1 MKLYFY
7 CVEYLFKKLSYS
19 LIIIGAILAVRLPPL
34 NALKAFEASARQLSF
49 TRAAEE
55 LFVTQAAI
63 SHQIKSLEEYLGIKL
78 FMRKNR
84 ALLLTEEG
92 QSYFLDIKD
101 IFNSLNDAT
110 ERLLARGAK
119 GAITVS
125 LQPSFA
131 IQWLVPRLSVF
142 NQLNPDIDVRIK
154 AVDQPD
160 NSLTEDVDVAI
171 YHGRGRWP
179 KVHADQLHTEYM
191 VPVCSPL
198 LLQGSKPLKTIED
211 FTQHTLLHD
220 TSRRDWKRWF
230 KEAGI
235 RANNVNHGPIFS
247 HSAMVVQA
255 AVYGQGIA
263 LAQRVLA
270 KPDIDAGR
278 LVIPVEHSLVSKN
291 AFYIVCRESQVDVG
305 KIAAFRNWVLDTVAQ
320 EQADDE
326 LENATV

>member
-1 MKLYFY
+1 MA
-7 CVEYLFKKLSYS
+7 ER
-19 LIIIGAILAVRLPPL
+19 IPPL
-34 NALKAFEASARQLSF
+34 NALRAFEASARQLSF

-63 SHQIKSLEEYLGIKL
+63 SHQIKSLEEHLGLKL

-92 QSYFLDIKD
+92 QSYYSDIKNV
-101 IFNSLNDAT
+101 FNSLHEAT
-110 ERLLARGAK
+110 EKLLARGAK

-131 IQWLVPRLSVF
+131 IQWLVPRLNTF
-142 NQLNPDIDVRIK
+142 NILNPDIDVRIK

-171 YHGRGRWP
+171 YHGRGRWSG
-179 KVHADQLHTEYM
+179 VHIDKLHTEYL

-198 LLQGSKPLKTIED
+198 LLESGKPINRISDLAN
-211 FTQHTLLHD
+211 HTLLHD

-230 KEAGI
+230 KETGVKGV
-235 RANNVNHGPIFS
+235 NVNHGPIFS

-263 LAQRVLA
+263 LAHSVLA

-278 LVIPVEHSLVSKN
+278 LVIPVSHTLVSKD
-291 AFYIVCRESQVDVG
+291 AFYIVCREHQVDVG
-305 KIAAFRNWVLDTVAQ
+305 KIAAFRDWVLDTVAS
-320 EQADDE
+320 EEAIDE
-326 LENATV
+326 DNR

>member
-1 MKLYFY
+1 M
-7 CVEYLFKKLSYS
+7 
-19 LIIIGAILAVRLPPL
+19 AIRLPPL
-34 NALKAFEASARQLSF
+34 NALRAFEASARQLSF

-63 SHQIKSLEEYLGIKL
+63 SHQIKSLEEHLGLKL

-84 ALLLTEEG
+84 SLLLTEEG
-92 QSYFLDIKD
+92 QSYYLDIKD
-101 IFNSLNDAT
+101 VFISLNEAT

-131 IQWLVPRLSVF
+131 IQWLVPRLKEF
-142 NQLNPDIDVRIK
+142 NALNPDIDVRIK

-171 YHGRGRWP
+171 YYGRGRWP
-179 KVHADQLHTEYM
+179 NVHADKLHTEYL

-198 LLQGSKPLKTIED
+198 LLEGKKPIKCIED
-211 FTQHTLLHD
+211 FTHHTLLHD

-235 RANNVNHGPIFS
+235 KGTNVNHGPIFS
-247 HSAMVVQA
+247 HSTMVVQA

-263 LAQRVLA
+263 LAQSLFA
-270 KPDIDAGR
+270 KPDLDSGR
-278 LVIPVEHSLVSKN
+278 LVSPVSHTLVSKN
-291 AFYIVCRESQVDVG
+291 AFYVVCRENQVDIG
-305 KIAAFRNWVLDTVAQ
+305 KISAFRDWVLDTVAL
-320 EQADDE
+320 EE
-326 LENATV
+326 L

>member
-1 MKLYFY
+1 MATR
-7 CVEYLFKKLSYS
+7 
-19 LIIIGAILAVRLPPL
+19 IPPL

-63 SHQIKSLEEYLGIKL
+63 SHQIKSLEEHLGLKL

-92 QSYFLDIKD
+92 QAYYQDIKD
-101 IFNSLNDAT
+101 VFRSLQDAT

-131 IQWLVPRLSVF
+131 IQWLVPRLHTF
-142 NQLNPDIDVRIK
+142 NVLNNDIDVRIK
-154 AVDQPD
+154 AVDQTD
-160 NSLTEDVDVAI
+160 HLLTEDVDVAI
-171 YHGRGRWP
+171 YYGRGRWP
-179 KVHADQLHTEYM
+179 GVHADKLHTEYL

-198 LLQGSKPLKTIED
+198 LLDGPKPLKS
-211 FTQHTLLHD
+211 TQDLTNHTLLHD

-230 KEAGI
+230 KDAGI
-235 RANNVNHGPIFS
+235 KATNVNHGPIFS

-255 AVYGQGIA
+255 AVHGQGIA
-263 LAQRVLA
+263 LAQRILA
-270 KPDIDAGR
+270 QPELDAGR
-278 LVIPVEHSLVSKN
+278 LVMPVEHSLISKN
-291 AFYIVCRESQVDVG
+291 AFYIVCREHQMELG
-305 KIAAFRNWVLDTVAQ
+305 KIAAFREWVLETVAN
-320 EQADDE
+320 EEE
-326 LENATV
+326 LGNEF